1 MAEIKIEKKKP
12 LWPWVIVVLLLAAII
27 YFVFLKDNETRVENT
42 STIENTTSADTIK

>member
-12 LWPWVIVVLLLAAII
+12 LWPWVIAVVLIGALI
-27 YFVFLKDNETRVENT
+27 YFIFLKDNETQVENT